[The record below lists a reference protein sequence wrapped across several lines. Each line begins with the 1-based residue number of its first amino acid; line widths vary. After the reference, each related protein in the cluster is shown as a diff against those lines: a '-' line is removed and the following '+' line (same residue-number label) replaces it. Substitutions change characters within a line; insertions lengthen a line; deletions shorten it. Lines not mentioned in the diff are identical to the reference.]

1 LVDALN
7 TWGAP
12 LPRRKATDP
21 VVRIVVAE
29 AAASP
34 GPLHYILESEGFQ
47 ILGSASDDDDLTRLL
62 SQRIEPDVIV
72 VDAGVPATTVM
83 TAQEFSPASELIVV
97 WPEGIVPPASADQ
110 VFPDLVFE
118 DLGPAVRRAA
128 ERNRLR
134 HPVEDEPD
142 EVADVTWIE
151 PEERDVT
158 SVAAGRTAARV
169 LVGTVAVIFSIVA
182 TMGASFALQGWRASH
197 QFGPTRTPVVTAP
210 PQGRSDGS
218 SVLGAAAL
226 GAAPSQHAGPG
237 CDPVHGPGP
246 NEHASTKAQQASDC
260 ANRGGSSHAADHRQ
274 NGATRDTG
282 PGSGHG
288 GEGSGQG
295 DQGSGHGQ
303 GSTHGGGSG
312 QGDQGSGQGDQGSG
326 QGDQGSG
333 SGDQGSGS
341 GDQGSGSGDQGSG
354 SGDQGSGSGDQG
366 SGSGDQGSSGTVS
379 AHAPSHP
386 GGASDASAG
395 HGRARQNG

>member
-1 LVDALN
+1 MVDALN

-47 ILGSASDDDDLTRLL
+47 ILGSASDDDDLTRIL

-110 VFPDLVFE
+110 VLPDLVFE

-134 HPVEDEPD
+134 RPVEDEPD

-151 PEERDVT
+151 LEERDLT

-182 TMGASFALQGWRASH
+182 TMGASFALQGWHASH
-197 QFGPTRTPVVTAP
+197 QFGPRTPVVTAP

-333 SGDQGSGS
+333 QGDHGSGS

-354 SGDQGSGSGDQG
+354 SG
-366 SGSGDQGSSGTVS
+366 SGDQGSSGPVS
-379 AHAPSHP
+379 AHSTPHP